1 VLLRTIGDQ
10 HQRHAPRHDS
20 EEVSQH
26 RLADL
31 VDPMDVIDDEQ
42 RRLRT
47 REGGRVDQRRQPTPA
62 RVGIDVGRLDARLVN
77 AQEVVDQQQILGIG
91 VGLSVATL
99 LAGSRVKPAAA
110 ARLLDEVI
118 TPNALN
124 QRLWVLSSSDYW
136 RSICAALIRLSDY
149 LNNYG
154 GDVDYRRRRHLNYS
168 ELLPE
173 DAWQQVCARAGGPV
187 QTPRTALAPRCYLIE
202 KLIGTPA
209 QGLRS
214 LNGELDERGMLT
226 LVNDFRRSLT
236 AELEHLLHD
245 RAQRFLELHNINEPV
260 TWHPPLAA

>member
-1 VLLRTIGDQ
+1 VINTSDTLRGTTVKKS
-10 HQRHAPRHDS
+10 ASTDS
-20 EEVSQH
+20 LTSSIQW
-26 RLADL
+26 
-31 VDPMDVIDDEQ
+31 MSSMMNS
-42 RRLRT
+42 
-47 REGGRVDQRRQPTPA
+47 GVDQRRQPTPA

-173 DAWQQVCARAGGPV
+173 DACHSRYALGPAA
-187 QTPRTALAPRCYLIE
+187 PSRHLA
-202 KLIGTPA
+202 
-209 QGLRS
+209 Q
-214 LNGELDERGMLT
+214 
-226 LVNDFRRSLT
+226 
-236 AELEHLLHD
+236 H
-245 RAQRFLELHNINEPV
+245 
-260 TWHPPLAA
+260 